1 MCQVLCWDPYMP
13 HPFIH
18 LVNNSLDAG
27 PLWKAKIGKASALMD
42 LIVHMGR
49 GARHLSKCPP
59 NECELKTGTRVM
71 QEKHVVL
78 MRSFNLGL

>member
-1 MCQVLCWDPYMP
+1 
-13 HPFIH
+13 
-18 LVNNSLDAG
+18 
-27 PLWKAKIGKASALMD
+27 MD
-42 LIVHMGR
+42 LIVHMGI

-59 NECELKTGTRVM
+59 NECELTTGTRVM

>member
-1 MCQVLCWDPYMP
+1 MSG
-13 HPFIH
+13 
-18 LVNNSLDAG
+18 SLLG
-27 PLWKAKIGKASALMD
+27 PLYASSFHSFGQQFSRCRALWKAKIGTASALMD
-42 LIVHMGR
+42 LIVHMGI

-59 NECELKTGTRVM
+59 NECELTTGTRVM